1 MLHLCRGEMV
11 AALRLLPTRARH
23 QPAGHLRILT
33 RRLLSGDDDGRRSRL
48 RALYEDHALVHGRDG
63 AAPTTDPTVVIA
75 DRKIADAAR
84 RGVFDDLKG
93 KLNTAPHRSH
103 LDAAQRAGADMAGV
117 LAAQGVAPRSV
128 ELSREVD
135 AARAALV
142 AAIRRVPKGERAG
155 DAGLLERRDALDAL
169 VTAQNHA
176 AVGDALAFGSRAIQ
190 APRFDFEKE
199 IARLDET

>member
-1 MLHLCRGEMV
+1 M
-11 AALRLLPTRARH
+11 ALRLLLHPARARH
-23 QPAGHLRILT
+23 QPARHLRILT
-33 RRLLSGDDDGRRSRL
+33 RRCLTSDDDGRRSRL

-84 RGVFDDLKG
+84 RGVFDEIEKG
-93 KLNTAPHRSH
+93 KALKIAAHRSH

-135 AARAALV
+135 TARAALV
-142 AAIRRVPKGERAG
+142 AAIRRVPKDERTG

-169 VTAQNHA
+169 ITAQNHA

-190 APRFDFEKE
+190 APRFDFECE

>member
-1 MLHLCRGEMV
+1 M
-11 AALRLLPTRARH
+11 
-23 QPAGHLRILT
+23 
-33 RRLLSGDDDGRRSRL
+33 
-48 RALYEDHALVHGRDG
+48 
-63 AAPTTDPTVVIA
+63 VIA

-84 RGVFDDLKG
+84 RGVFDDLEG
-93 KLNTAPHRSH
+93 KLKTAPHRSH

-117 LAAQGVAPRSV
+117 LAAQGIAPRSV

-190 APRFDFEKE
+190 APRFDFERE
-199 IARLDET
+199 IARIDET